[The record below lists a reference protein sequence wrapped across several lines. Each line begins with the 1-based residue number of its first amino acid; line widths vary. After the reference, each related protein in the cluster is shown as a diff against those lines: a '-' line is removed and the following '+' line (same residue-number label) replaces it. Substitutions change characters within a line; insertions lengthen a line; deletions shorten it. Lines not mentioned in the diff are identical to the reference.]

1 MTNFEETIKNLEN
14 SEDLSFR
21 DSANLAEI
29 ITSASL
35 SYRDNRKYHQNSQN
49 DLTPENAYALVRK
62 FMQKAQALHGPE
74 NYYKQAI
81 SSDLARACANIPVET
96 PEMAAQLMRTT
107 SELFEMRTEGQ
118 NPQFQ
123 LETFAKQGRF
133 LGNRNNAQA
142 YLDVTQKAF
151 AKLDTPY
158 DSCIPALEKY
168 KGIVADHPEMAN
180 GVLNTVKG
188 LQAKFPDNPYYKDCI
203 NNILHSIE
211 ANPNVNSETRKAA
224 RESFQEQ
231 TQTTQHQVTQDQHK
245 TSVVDK
251 ARDFAKKAKTIGGGK
266 NLFSEFK
273 SRMETVI
280 RDNPKL
286 FILGGAGA
294 VFAGIGTA
302 NPQLAAAGAF
312 IMAAGIK
319 SISDKMKEM
328 RGTQKAAPQAP
339 KQVQAHM
346 QVRDINMMKIR
357 NSLGRQ

>member
-1 MTNFEETIKNLEN
+1 MTNFEEVIKKLEN
-14 SEDLSFR
+14 SD
-21 DSANLAEI
+21 NL
-29 ITSASL
+29 TFQDSASL
-35 SYRDNRKYHQNSQN
+35 AETIISASQSYTNNRKYHQNSQN
-49 DLTPENAYALVRK
+49 DLTPENAYSLVRT

-74 NYYKQAI
+74 NYDKQAI

-107 SELFEMRTEGQ
+107 GELFEMRTDGQ

-142 YLDVTQKAF
+142 YLDVTQKSF

-168 KGIVADHPEMAN
+168 QGIVADHPEMAN

-203 NNILHSIE
+203 NNILRSIE

-224 RESFQEQ
+224 RESFQGQ
-231 TQTTQHQVTQDQHK
+231 TQATQHQVTQTQHK

-251 ARDFAKKAKTIGGGK
+251 ARDFAKKAKSIGGGK
-266 NLFSEFK
+266 NLFCEFK

-294 VFAGIGTA
+294 VFAVATMGPSITSFIRA
-302 NPQLAAAGAF
+302 SRSTSPAA
-312 IMAAGIK
+312 
-319 SISDKMKEM
+319 
-328 RGTQKAAPQAP
+328 
-339 KQVQAHM
+339 
-346 QVRDINMMKIR
+346 
-357 NSLGRQ
+357 